1 VQARNWA
8 SGPLRATLG
17 IFWEL
22 LLARRRE
29 RRSAAQSPIALRNSL
44 QNVLNW
50 ANVLLGRR
58 SDRIGVSGRRT
69 AMIDGSS
76 AWIAETRHGISGL
89 RTANRLATI
98 FSRIEMNAGTTSK
111 ALARIAR
118 AGVIK
123 IEKTG
128 SSIERIYGKYRGD
141 RAEEIWDNTR
151 DFYDDVFDDR
161 WWGAY
166 GWIGHY
172 PANPWWWW
180 APAAFGTVAAF
191 VDGITPDPIY
201 IDYGVNVTFEDDAVY
216 VDNQPVSVE
225 EYNDPVIDLA
235 ANVEQP
241 QPPMPSPA
249 PQAQYLP
256 PRCLRLLKA
265 RHSLHLPA
273 LPPKNGCL
281 WESLRWPRRKKT
293 IQPCF
298 SRSRST
304 VPA

>member
-1 VQARNWA
+1 MVERTDPPKSLAALRLPTGHRSFPPNRTRDLPVVQARNWA

-44 QNVLNW
+44 QNVLDW

-128 SSIERIYGKYRGD
+128 SSIERIYGNI
-141 RAEEIWDNTR
+141 A
-151 DFYDDVFDDR
+151 
-161 WWGAY
+161 A
-166 GWIGHY
+166 IGLRK
-172 PANPWWWW
+172 
-180 APAAFGTVAAF
+180 FGT
-191 VDGITPDPIY
+191 IP
-201 IDYGVNVTFEDDAVY
+201 VTFTTTSLTIAGGEHMAG
-216 VDNQPVSVE
+216 
-225 EYNDPVIDLA
+225 LA
-235 ANVEQP
+235 TTP
-241 QPPMPSPA
+241 RTTGGGGL
-249 PQAQYLP
+249 LP
-256 PRCLRLLKA
+256 P
-265 RHSLHLPA
+265 S
-273 LPPKNGCL
+273 G
-281 WESLRWPRRKKT
+281 RWPLLLT
-293 IQPCF
+293 E
-298 SRSRST
+298 SRLTPSISIM
-304 VPA
+304 A